1 MSEPRCASTRSPA
14 RLLTDERGM
23 TIAELLVGAA
33 IAMVVLGV
41 GFGTVAVQGRSAA
54 LQTGLADAQHTGR
67 GAGEI
72 LLQDL
77 RMAGFGMLGVDPE
90 EEVPPIEFGVLGGE
104 TTLTLRGAFTNTQTT
119 LAVGAAKNANSV
131 VVNPPPAGTAFV
143 PGELVLID
151 SGLSSEIKTITGV
164 TPNGGNQ
171 TINLDSPLQHQ
182 YPIGPNVIQLE
193 EVVYTWEND
202 LLLRN
207 GQVVADAATTFDLD
221 FVAQDGAIA
230 DEPGENLRSVV
241 LDLVAEHPSPLPD
254 TPTPDSHVTTEV
266 NVRNLTLR
274 FDLS

>member
-1 MSEPRCASTRSPA
+1 MSEPRHASSRSPA
-14 RLLTDERGM
+14 KILVDESGL

-33 IAMVVLGV
+33 IAMVVLGA

-54 LQTGLADAQHTGR
+54 MQSGLADAQSTGR

-77 RMAGFGMLGVDPE
+77 RMAGFGMLGVDPDE
-90 EEVPPIEFGVLGGE
+90 AVPPIEFDVVGGD

-119 LAVGAAKNANSV
+119 LKVGAPKNATSV

-143 PGELVLID
+143 AGELVLVD
-151 SGLSSEIKTITGV
+151 SGLSSEVKTITGV
-164 TPNGGNQ
+164 TTVGGDM
-171 TINLDSPLQHQ
+171 TINLDSPLDHQ

-193 EVVYTWEND
+193 EVVYTWDGD

-207 GQVVADAATTFDLD
+207 NQVVADAATTFDLD
-221 FVAQDGAIA
+221 FVAQDGATA
-230 DEPGENLRSVV
+230 DEPGDDLRSVV
-241 LDLVAEHPSPLPD
+241 LDIVAEHPAPLPD
-254 TPTPDSHVTTEV
+254 APPADSRVTTEV
-266 NVRNLTLR
+266 NVRNLTFR

>member
-1 MSEPRCASTRSPA
+1 MREPKPASARSPA
-14 RLLTDERGM
+14 RLLADERGL

-54 LQTGLADAQHTGR
+54 MQTGLADAQNTGR

-90 EEVPPIEFGVLGGE
+90 DAVPPIEFGVLGGE

-119 LAVGAAKNANSV
+119 LKVGAPKNATSV

-143 PGELVLID
+143 AGELVLVD

-164 TPNGGNQ
+164 STVGGDL

-182 YPIGPNVIQLE
+182 YPVGPNVIQLE

-221 FVAQDGAIA
+221 FVAQDATVA

-266 NVRNLTLR
+266 NVRNLTFR